1 MSGTQHTIEV
11 LENLITVCRDGEKG
25 YLHAAA
31 HVEDASLQAFFREQ
45 SLERAR
51 FARELS
57 EQIASLGEKPSDS
70 SGSLAG
76 TLHRAWFA
84 IKGDLGGGEHT
95 ILESVEQGEDAAKK
109 AYEDALKTPL
119 PAEVAALIRTQYVS
133 VKAAHDSTRRR
144 RDQKAA

>member
-1 MSGTQHTIEV
+1 MSGTQHTIDV
-11 LENLITVCRDGEKG
+11 LEKLITVCRDGEMG

-31 HVEDASLQAFFREQ
+31 HVEDPSLQTFFREQ

-57 EQIASLGEKPSDS
+57 ELMGSIGEKPSDT

-76 TLHRAWFA
+76 ALHRAWFA

-109 AYEDALKTPL
+109 AYEEALNSPL
-119 PAEVAALIRTQYVS
+119 PEEVAALIRTQYAS
-133 VKAAHDSTRRR
+133 VKAAHDSTRRQ

>member
-1 MSGTQHTIEV
+1 MSGTQHTIDV
-11 LENLITVCRDGEKG
+11 LENLITICRDGEKG

-31 HVEDASLQAFFREQ
+31 HVEDPSLQAFFREQ

-57 EQIASLGEKPSDS
+57 DQIESLGEKPADT

-76 TLHRAWFA
+76 ALHRAWFA

-109 AYEDALKTPL
+109 AYEDALKAPL
-119 PAEVAALIRTQYVS
+119 PEEITVLVRRQYDS
-133 VKAAHDSTRRR
+133 VKSAHDSTRRQ